1 MSLLN
6 WNYLLNEKFTP
17 KKRVMQINE
26 KEAPQLSLSDVEQA
40 YVGDKKSKEYIS
52 LIDNLRLIIR
62 QKK

>member
-1 MSLLN
+1 MKLINRLRWLLN
-6 WNYLLNEKFTP
+6 LNQAESKD
-17 KKRVMQINE
+17 K
-26 KEAPQLSLSDVEQA
+26 PQLSLSDVEQA

>member
-1 MSLLN
+1 MKLINWLKRLLN
-6 WNYLLNEKFTP
+6 LNQTESKD
-17 KKRVMQINE
+17 K
-26 KEAPQLSLSDVEQA
+26 PQLSLSDVEQA